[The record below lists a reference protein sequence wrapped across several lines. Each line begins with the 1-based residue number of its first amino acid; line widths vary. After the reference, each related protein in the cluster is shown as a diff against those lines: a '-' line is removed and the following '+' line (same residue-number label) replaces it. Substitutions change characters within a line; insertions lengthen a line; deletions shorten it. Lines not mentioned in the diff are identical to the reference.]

1 MVCHNQQ
8 ICGGCVHRS
17 LAEDEYR
24 HLKIDS
30 LNKVLSTLSQKNIPM
45 GEPIFI
51 GDGVRR
57 RATLAFLCQKGKIIL
72 GFNRFHSNEII
83 NVDAC
88 PLLLP
93 AINSLLPSLSTLLS
107 ELCSVRYSQ
116 NSKKNKKSVMI
127 TITQGDVHICA
138 VANGLDIVLECDVEL
153 NLEHKM
159 IIFEW
164 AQTTDNVIRI
174 SHRRKAFGQS
184 EPLIEK
190 TKPQVVIGNCNVY
203 IPAGTFLQAS
213 EAGEKALVNLVLK
226 YLGDTK
232 GKIADLF
239 CGVGTFTYQLSVA
252 KDNKI
257 IAVDSSY
264 ELLEGFRKSVNGNML
279 SNVEI
284 LERNLFKYPLEEKEL
299 YGFSAIVF
307 DPPRAGAE
315 AQVKAIAKLSDDNL
329 PKKVIAVS
337 CNPHSFVKDA
347 EILLVR
353 GYEIVE
359 ITLVDQFA
367 YSNHSELVAL
377 FTLKN
382 RCL

>member
-1 MVCHNQQ
+1 MICQNQK

-17 LAEDEYR
+17 LSDDEYR
-24 HLKIDS
+24 RLKTDA
-30 LNKVLSTLSQKNIPM
+30 LNKVLSTLSQANIPM
-45 GEPIFI
+45 GEPVFI

-57 RATLAFLCQKGKIIL
+57 RATFAFKSSKSKIVL
-72 GFNRFHSNEII
+72 GFNRFHSDEII
-83 NVDAC
+83 NIDTC

-93 AINSLLPSLSTLLS
+93 EINSLLPDLSDLLA
-107 ELCSVRYSQ
+107 ELCSVRLVQ
-116 NSKKNKKSVMI
+116 NSKKNKKTATMSV
-127 TITQGDVHICA
+127 TQGDVHVCA
-138 VANGLDIVLECDVEL
+138 ASNGLDIVLEFDIEP

-164 AQTTDNVIRI
+164 AQKVSNVIRI

-190 TKPQVVIGNCNVY
+190 TKPQIVIGNCNVY

-213 EAGEKALVNLVLK
+213 LAGEQALVNLVLK

-239 CGVGTFTYQLSVA
+239 CGVGTFTYPLSA
-252 KDNKI
+252 TKDNKI
-257 IAVDSSY
+257 IAVDSSH
-264 ELLEGFRKSVNGNML
+264 ELLSGFRQSVNANML

-284 LERNLFKYPLEEKEL
+284 MERNLFKYPLAGKEL
-299 YGFSAIVF
+299 CGFSAIVF

-315 AQVKAIAKLSDDNL
+315 AQVKAVADLNKEDL
-329 PKKVIAVS
+329 PLKIIAVS

-347 EILLVR
+347 EILLNA
-353 GYEIVE
+353 GYEIAEV
-359 ITLVDQFA
+359 TLVDQFA

-377 FTLKN
+377 FTLKK
-382 RCL
+382 

>member
-1 MVCHNQQ
+1 MICQNQK

-17 LAEDEYR
+17 LSDDEYR
-24 HLKIDS
+24 RLKTDA
-30 LNKVLSTLSQKNIPM
+30 LNKVLSTLSQANIPM
-45 GEPIFI
+45 GDPVFI

-57 RATLAFLCQKGKIIL
+57 RATFAFKSSKSKIVL
-72 GFNRFHSNEII
+72 GFNRFHSDEII
-83 NVDAC
+83 NIDTC

-93 AINSLLPSLSTLLS
+93 EINSLLPDLSDLLA
-107 ELCSVRYSQ
+107 ELCSVRLVQ
-116 NSKKNKKSVMI
+116 NSKKNKKTATMSV
-127 TITQGDVHICA
+127 TQGDVHVCA
-138 VANGLDIVLECDVEL
+138 ASNGLDIVLEFDIEP

-164 AQTTDNVIRI
+164 AQKVSNVIRI

-190 TKPQVVIGNCNVY
+190 TKPQIVIGNCNVY

-213 EAGEKALVNLVLK
+213 LAGEQALVNLVLK

-239 CGVGTFTYQLSVA
+239 CGVGTFTYPLSA
-252 KDNKI
+252 TKDNKI
-257 IAVDSSY
+257 IAVDSSH
-264 ELLEGFRKSVNGNML
+264 ELLSGFRQSVNANML
-279 SNVEI
+279 GNVEI
-284 LERNLFKYPLEEKEL
+284 MERNLFKYPLAGKEL
-299 YGFSAIVF
+299 CGFSAIVF

-315 AQVKAIAKLSDDNL
+315 AQVKAVADLNKEDL
-329 PKKVIAVS
+329 PLKIIAVS

-347 EILLVR
+347 EILLNA
-353 GYEIVE
+353 GYEIAEV
-359 ITLVDQFA
+359 TLVDQFA

-377 FTLKN
+377 FTLKK
-382 RCL
+382 

>member
-1 MVCHNQQ
+1 MICQNQK

-17 LAEDEYR
+17 LSDDEYR
-24 HLKIDS
+24 RLKTDA
-30 LNKVLSTLSQKNIPM
+30 LNKVLSTLSQANIPM
-45 GEPIFI
+45 GDPVFI

-57 RATLAFLCQKGKIIL
+57 RATFAFKSSKSKIVL
-72 GFNRFHSNEII
+72 GFNRFHSDEII
-83 NVDAC
+83 NIDTC

-93 AINSLLPSLSTLLS
+93 EINSLLPDLSDLLA
-107 ELCSVRYSQ
+107 ELCSVRLVQ
-116 NSKKNKKSVMI
+116 NSKKNKKTATMSV
-127 TITQGDVHICA
+127 TQGDVHVCA
-138 VANGLDIVLECDVEL
+138 ASNGLDIVLEFDIEP

-164 AQTTDNVIRI
+164 AQKVSNVIRI

-190 TKPQVVIGNCNVY
+190 TKPQIVIGNCNVY

-213 EAGEKALVNLVLK
+213 LAGEQALVNLVLK

-239 CGVGTFTYQLSVA
+239 CGVGTFTYPLSA
-252 KDNKI
+252 TKDNKI
-257 IAVDSSY
+257 IAVDSSH
-264 ELLEGFRKSVNGNML
+264 ELLSGFRQSVNANMHG
-279 SNVEI
+279 NVEI
-284 LERNLFKYPLEEKEL
+284 MERNLFKYPLAGKEL
-299 YGFSAIVF
+299 CGFSAIVF

-315 AQVKAIAKLSDDNL
+315 AQVKAVADLNKEDL
-329 PKKVIAVS
+329 PLKIIAVS

-347 EILLVR
+347 EILLNA
-353 GYEIVE
+353 GYEIAEV
-359 ITLVDQFA
+359 TLVDQFA

-377 FTLKN
+377 FTLKK
-382 RCL
+382 